1 MLREDPP
8 LVLLLIRADE
18 TRYFVPVA
26 LGQAPADPART
37 IGPLGGLTL
46 FDAHWHPTFG
56 TSLLDAIKSR
66 RAFASAG
73 GSFRCAPVEPWD
85 HASWDGLDR
94 VPATPHSGEQSN
106 TSIFFDRRLILKS
119 IRRPESGINP
129 DFEMLRFL
137 ADRPGF
143 GHVPR
148 LARLGG
154 ICRSGRDGRGGA
166 APAIRGQYGRWV
178 DAYADAARRPL
189 RAARR
194 RQSCRRRR
202 ARGRAGRRGAG
213 RGPRAGGG
221 DRTAPRGARL
231 GPRPA
236 GFSSRAHHRRGRGS
250 LAPRPGRRTSIG

>member
-1 MLREDPP
+1 MASRTPRSDAAAVVRHLSEAAAPALRAFIERQRWFAAKARGLGTARMEDWSALRKDPP
-8 LVLLLIRADE
+8 LALLLIRADE

-46 FDAHWHPTFG
+46 FDAHWHPNFG

-66 RAFASAG
+66 RVFASAC

-119 IRRPESGINP
+119 IRRPKSGINP

-143 GHVPR
+143 VHVPR
-148 LARLGG
+148 LAGW
-154 ICRSGRDGRGGA
+154 A
-166 APAIRGQYGRWV
+166 E
-178 DAYADAARRPL
+178 
-189 RAARR
+189 
-194 RQSCRRRR
+194 
-202 ARGRAGRRGAG
+202 
-213 RGPRAGGG
+213 
-221 DRTAPRGARL
+221 
-231 GPRPA
+231 
-236 GFSSRAHHRRGRGS
+236 
-250 LAPRPGRRTSIG
+250 